1 MFFIRYELNIMLNA
15 KQHHISNNQMSKK
28 IYSTLLLLFTLFV
41 VQAQVTF
48 QPRKLSNDDKGI
60 VYQKEVTGDLRLQT
74 DGWALGMTFGKLK
87 AYNVTQFIYG
97 GVGELR
103 HPREVWTN
111 DFRNGRRY
119 VFGKQNNFYT
129 LRGGWGQKRYFSEK
143 SKRKGAAIGMTYQIG
158 PSLGFIK
165 PYHLEIFVLES
176 RTERTRSIRFSE
188 DTVDDFLDKEKIFGS
203 SGVLTG
209 WGNMKIA
216 PGAQFMLAAHF
227 DWGAYD
233 EVVKAI
239 EAGLMVDLYFQNVPI
254 MIELERFGNL
264 KNRPVFF
271 NFFINIQFG
280 KRS

>member
-1 MFFIRYELNIMLNA
+1 MNRSISILFF
-15 KQHHISNNQMSKK
+15 
-28 IYSTLLLLFTLFV
+28 TFV
-41 VQAQVTF
+41 CFALQAQVTM
-48 QPRKLSNDDKGI
+48 QPRKLSNDNKGI

-74 DGWALGMTFGKLK
+74 DGWALGMTFGNLK
-87 AYNVTQFIYG
+87 AYNRTQFIYAG
-97 GVGELR
+97 IGELR

-119 VFGKQNNFYT
+119 VFGKQNNLYV

-143 SKRKGAAIGMTYQIG
+143 AKRKGAAVGVSYELG
-158 PSLGFIK
+158 PSLGLVK
-165 PYHLEIFVLES
+165 PYQLEIYVLES
-176 RTERTRSIRFSE
+176 RTERTRSVRFSE
-188 DTVDDFLDKEKIFGS
+188 NTADDFLDKEKIDGS
-203 SGVLTG
+203 SGFLTG
-209 WGNMKIA
+209 WSDVKLA
-216 PGAQFMLAAHF
+216 PGAQAMVSAHF
-227 DWGAYD
+227 DWGAFD

-239 EAGLMVDLYFQNVPI
+239 EAGVMVDVYFQNIPL